1 MDDFSSKLELVENIK
16 KIIRVTMECGKLIVA
31 TGDVHYIEK
40 EDKIYRE
47 IIVNQK
53 VPGGGRHPLCK
64 SEIKTLPDNHLRTT
78 EEMLEEFSFLDEDI
92 RNLIVVENPNKIADQ
107 VEIIEVIIET
117 GGIPFSPKIENS
129 VETVNQLFYYK
140 AHSLYT

>member
-1 MDDFSSKLELVENIK
+1 MTNVINFYDYVEVQPPSAYDHLLQMNDFSSKLELVENIK

-64 SEIKTLPDNHLRTT
+64 SDIKTLPDNHLRTT

-92 RNLIVVENPNKIADQ
+92 RNLILYVKDTVKK
-107 VEIIEVIIET
+107 ET
-117 GGIPFSPKIENS
+117 GVDLK
-129 VETVNQLFYYK
+129 VEQEFVNWE
-140 AHSLYT
+140 